1 MDDGF
6 VCRLRG
12 LPWSATSEEI
22 VDFFGGKAIS
32 HPQHIPGSF
41 YKKSV
46 SRYLI
51 RTLQHPI
58 IVLGC
63 TLAQNI
69 MKNIFQFRNYE
80 FQREI
85 FCKILR

>member
-32 HPQHIPGSF
+32 HPQ
-41 YKKSV
+41 
-46 SRYLI
+46 LI
-51 RTLQHPI
+51 HNQAAFI
-58 IVLGC
+58 
-63 TLAQNI
+63 
-69 MKNIFQFRNYE
+69 RN
-80 FQREI
+80 
-85 FCKILR
+85 L